1 MFLSGPSGSGKQSI
15 IREIFQYL
23 SKNSINPDTYRKNMF
38 ENLLDIVIFNRQIK
52 NSTGIISY
60 LNSHQQTLKKLNSIP
75 LKCDVCE
82 IESNEMMENQ
92 RKPDLKTDD
101 MIPEVP
107 QHSVLS
113 SHSFIIVVIN
123 NYYRN
128 YFLFVNQRFH
138 LFFFCLLCYIG

>member
-60 LNSHQQTLKKLNSIP
+60 
-75 LKCDVCE
+75 
-82 IESNEMMENQ
+82 
-92 RKPDLKTDD
+92 
-101 MIPEVP
+101 
-107 QHSVLS
+107 
-113 SHSFIIVVIN
+113 
-123 NYYRN
+123 
-128 YFLFVNQRFH
+128 
-138 LFFFCLLCYIG
+138 